1 MSDINEEQ
9 KRLYKRAE
17 ENDNEEIK
25 TGTIWNKEQLKII
38 KGLAIENDMQ
48 IKDVLFQVVQVG
60 LNNLSQA
67 NLKKAKDNMIINSF
81 NRVKKE
87 SKNLFKEQE

>member
-1 MSDINEEQ
+1 MSDIQEEQ
-9 KRLYKRAE
+9 KRLYKKAE

>member
-1 MSDINEEQ
+1 MSDIQEEQ